1 MSLIRWWHGG
11 CRVWGSG
18 RRRCIPTDGTR
29 VSPRHY
35 GLDQVSS
42 AGRGRIY
49 RSLWCKCDCK
59 RDTLHSVRI
68 SNNSKLSLCP
78 IPSRKARRCDVRNLQ
93 SAYQTRQS
101 VREDANFVNPLIKVT
116 IISRNWESWYSVARD
131 VGLLYLPLH
140 HLLSDLIYATYCKND
155 SKPKAQFANHIWPS
169 FHSLYFI
176 QAPFNFF
183 FFFFRE
189 TNPPFP
195 FLLGYGIAKV
205 SQASSSLPIHG
216 LHACT
221 YSSLLPFF
229 FLRPSASTSLEALI
243 RSVGDLHHYM
253 AKILGLGSLHLQAGS
268 NTYRSH
274 ATSVPNLM
282 SSTFLTSLP

>member
-1 MSLIRWWHGG
+1 MQLTVRM
-11 CRVWGSG
+11 
-18 RRRCIPTDGTR
+18 TANQ
-29 VSPRHY
+29 RH
-35 GLDQVSS
+35 
-42 AGRGRIY
+42 
-49 RSLWCKCDCK
+49 
-59 RDTLHSVRI
+59 
-68 SNNSKLSLCP
+68 
-78 IPSRKARRCDVRNLQ
+78 NLQ
-93 SAYQTRQS
+93 
-101 VREDANFVNPLIKVT
+101 
-116 IISRNWESWYSVARD
+116 IISGQASIRYT
-131 VGLLYLPLH
+131 LFKLH
-140 HLLSDLIYATYCKND
+140 LI
-155 SKPKAQFANHIWPS
+155 
-169 FHSLYFI
+169 
-176 QAPFNFF
+176 F

>member
-183 FFFFRE
+183 FFF
-189 TNPPFP
+189 
-195 FLLGYGIAKV
+195 
-205 SQASSSLPIHG
+205 
-216 LHACT
+216 
-221 YSSLLPFF
+221 
-229 FLRPSASTSLEALI
+229 
-243 RSVGDLHHYM
+243 
-253 AKILGLGSLHLQAGS
+253 
-268 NTYRSH
+268 
-274 ATSVPNLM
+274 
-282 SSTFLTSLP
+282 